1 MTGTNSLSQLLN
13 DKRGAAMVEGVI
25 VLPLFVVVLAAVI
38 YFHRAYAS
46 KIDMRV
52 KARSC
57 AWSYAANGC
66 DKKFLPK
73 GCPVSEIGDRPNTV
87 SGMFGADFKESFGL
101 DESKEV
107 VKEIDA
113 QHGALDSALQGA
125 NAIGL
130 GILGLSEGIKTNPST
145 SIGKPSILGGG
156 EHSISGD
163 YSVMCNERNR
173 TVKELAVGA
182 YCSLSSSLPGC

>member
-1 MTGTNSLSQLLN
+1 MIGTNSLSQLLH

-25 VLPLFVVVLAAVI
+25 VLPLFVIVLAAVI

-46 KIDMRV
+46 KIDMGV

-66 DKKFLPK
+66 QKKDLPK
-73 GCPVSEIGDRPNTV
+73 GCPVREIGDRPNSV

-101 DESKEV
+101 DESEEV
-107 VKEIDA
+107 VQELET

-130 GILGLSEGIKTNPST
+130 GVLGLSEGIKVTPST

-156 EHSISGD
+156 KYSISGD

-173 TVKELAVGA
+173 TVKDLAVGA
-182 YCSLSSSLPGC
+182 YCSVSSSLPGC

>member
-1 MTGTNSLSQLLN
+1 MIGTNSLSQLLH

-25 VLPLFVVVLAAVI
+25 VLPLFVIVLAAVI

-46 KIDMRV
+46 KIDMGV

-66 DKKFLPK
+66 QKKDLPK
-73 GCPVSEIGDRPNTV
+73 GCPVSEIGDRPKSV
-87 SGMFGADFKESFGL
+87 SGLFGADFKESFGL
-101 DESKEV
+101 DESEKV
-107 VKEIDA
+107 VQELDA

-130 GILGLSEGIKTNPST
+130 GVLQLSEGIKVTPST
-145 SIGKPSILGGG
+145 SFGKPSILGGG
-156 EHSISGD
+156 THSISGD

-173 TVKELAVGA
+173 TIKDLAVGA
-182 YCSLSSSLPGC
+182 YCSVSSSLPGC